1 MRYQFII
8 EIPSPEERA
17 LMNSRFSTADF
28 VGKTA
33 IVTGGTRGL
42 GFGLARA
49 LGRKGATIILVGRDG
64 ATGLAAASELAGQ
77 GISATSVAADVADAR
92 ELHDAVAHLGPIDLL
107 VCAAGVGAPRRP
119 IWEATSDDYRNCFDI
134 NVLGVVNA
142 MAAVMPG
149 MVARGEGRV
158 VAVGGTYGHKGMAG
172 FALYAGSKWALRGI
186 VKSAAL
192 DAAPYGVRVNMISPG
207 GVDGERIHRMFR
219 ETALRNGEP
228 DDAPL
233 KRFVAGTTL
242 GRLVTEEDVAEA
254 LFHLAGPAGRMIT
267 GQDILVD
274 AGTVI

>member
-1 MRYQFII
+1 MIDSL
-8 EIPSPEERA
+8 SP
-17 LMNSRFSTADF
+17 TADF
-28 VGKTA
+28 TGTTA

-42 GFGLARA
+42 GLGLARA
-49 LGRKGATIILVGRDG
+49 LGRKGANVVLVGRNG

-77 GISATSVAADVADAR
+77 GLRATAVAADVADAAG
-92 ELHDAVAHLGPIDLL
+92 LHDALAHLGPVDLL

-119 IWEATSDDYRNCFDI
+119 IWEATAEDYRNCFDI

-149 MVARGEGRV
+149 MIARGTGRV

-172 FALYAGSKWALRGI
+172 FALYAASKWALRGL

-192 DAAPYGVRVNMISPG
+192 DAAPHGVLVNMISPG
-207 GVDGERIHRMFR
+207 GVEGERIHRMFR

-228 DDAPL
+228 EDAPL
-233 KRFVAGTTL
+233 KRFLASTTL
-242 GRLVTEEDVAEA
+242 GRLVTEEDVAAA

-274 AGTVI
+274 AGTVL